1 MPSPER
7 PLWEPDLAAFS
18 MGNEIRACLRDLIA
32 AARLDW
38 TPSGFTEKH
47 LVDELAINKWRQL
60 RVLSMQNAIYRH
72 EQAAGMA
79 NNPKVQGQPSQP
91 PEPGGDMYFY
101 AMCHAPERH
110 GDGRRGRRSRR
121 RGQEARGLRLGFR
134 QAARQRGAE
143 GFRVGCPQEV
153 S

>member
-101 AMCHAPERH
+101 AMCHTPERH
-110 GDGRRGRRSRR
+110 GVVLTAL
-121 RGQEARGLRLGFR
+121 ARLETRYHRQFCQTLSALVALRQFTGKER
-134 QAARQRGAE
+134 KAQ
-143 GFRVGCPQEV
+143 
-153 S
+153 